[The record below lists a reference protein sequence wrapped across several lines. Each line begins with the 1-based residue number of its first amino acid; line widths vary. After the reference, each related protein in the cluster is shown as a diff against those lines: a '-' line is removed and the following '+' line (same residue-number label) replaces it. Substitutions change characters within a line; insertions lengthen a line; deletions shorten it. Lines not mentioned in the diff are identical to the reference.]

1 MRSNKL
7 KMTKRFK
14 SKRGGSSKPP
24 PCKGRK
30 KTVGQHKCE
39 DSSGCKWIPK
49 KGKVNGHCATRT
61 QSSNSKKSVKA
72 KKNSVNGKPAMPEGP
87 YYDPSHYKPLTASER
102 KAYHQKE
109 RNDWE
114 KKHPI
119 HTNSKKSVK
128 AKKNSVNG
136 KPPMPEGPYYDPS
149 HYKPLTTSERKDYQ
163 NELRLQWNA
172 NHPLPKEGVK
182 LTDDEKN
189 TITEMD
195 FYKTSKE
202 QTKIDK
208 FLGNFE
214 YKPQEDPEYEEWMDD
229 YDEMSDVFIQAAY
242 EVMAK
247 FVK

>member
-49 KGKVNGHCATRT
+49 KGKVNGHCTTRT
-61 QSSNSKKSVKA
+61 QSSNSTKSVKA
-72 KKNSVNGKPAMPEGP
+72 KKNSVNGKAGVEG
-87 YYDPSHYKPLTASER
+87 D
-102 KAYHQKE
+102 
-109 RNDWE
+109 
-114 KKHPI
+114 
-119 HTNSKKSVK
+119 
-128 AKKNSVNG
+128 
-136 KPPMPEGPYYDPS
+136 PYYDPS

-163 NELRLQWNA
+163 NELRRHWNDT
-172 NHPLPKEGVK
+172 HPLPKKGVK
-182 LTDDEKN
+182 LNDNQK
-189 TITEMD
+189 IVIKEMD

-202 QTKIDK
+202 TDDIDT
-208 FLGNFE
+208 FLINFK
-214 YKPQEDPEYEEWMDD
+214 YKPQEDPPYEEWMDD
-229 YDEMSDVFIQAAY
+229 YDEMSDVFIQAAH
-242 EVMAK
+242 EAMSK